1 MEVSKRRSDTGCS
14 TSLLPYSDSLQQVNL
29 KVETTEG
36 GCLTRPLVD
45 ST

>member
-14 TSLLPYSDSLQQVNL
+14 TSLLPYSASLQQVNL
-29 KVETTEG
+29 KVEATEVVY
-36 GCLTRPLVD
+36 LTRPLVD